1 MPTRREF
8 FVSCTAL
15 AVTASVKPALALGSP
30 FRPRD
35 LRLEEVTFRDFA
47 LNVNTPFLVS
57 QSSRTMAALQLVEAT
72 LNGEPAFARSSPA
85 EDAQNEKF
93 SLLFVGEKGAELPS
107 GTYDFE
113 HEGIGRFQ
121 MFITPVGQGQAGLA
135 HYQAVFN
142 RPASTNIRGGFAD
155 ARQFRR

>member
-8 FVSCTAL
+8 IIGCTAL
-15 AVTASVKPALALGSP
+15 AVTSSVKPALALGTP

-35 LRLEEVTFRDFA
+35 LRLEEISFRDFL

-57 QSSRTMAALQLVEAT
+57 QGSRTLTAVQLVEAK
-72 LNGEPAFARSSPA
+72 LGERALIGTNLA
-85 EDAQNEKF
+85 EDAPNEKF
-93 SLLFVGEKGAELPS
+93 SLLFAGNERAELQS

-121 MFITPVGQGQAGLA
+121 MFITPIGPAPSY
-135 HYQAVFN
+135 YQAVFN
-142 RPASTNIRGGFAD
+142 RPAQDRNRTGLADIRE
-155 ARQFRR
+155 FRR